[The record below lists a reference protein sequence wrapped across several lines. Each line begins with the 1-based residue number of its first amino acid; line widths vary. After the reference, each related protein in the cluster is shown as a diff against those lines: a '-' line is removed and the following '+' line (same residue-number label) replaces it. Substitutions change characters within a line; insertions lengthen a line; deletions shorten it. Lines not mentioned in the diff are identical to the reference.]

1 MAENVINQEEKKAWR
16 FYRSSLSTIV
26 WDPAKDQPLADFT
39 EGHFTTN
46 DPRVAAKLK
55 ALGYMEIPLES
66 NEPPPNIIIREV
78 NPTINGDI
86 PVVPNIAAADP
97 RAVEKRMDA
106 KLKLAQGASPQA
118 PRVRV
123 RGTE

>member
-1 MAENVINQEEKKAWR
+1 MAENVTNQEEKKAWR
-16 FYRSSLSTIV
+16 FYRSNLSTIV
-26 WDPAKDQPLADFT
+26 WDPDKDKPLADFT
-39 EGHFTTN
+39 EGHFTTD

-66 NEPPPNIIIREV
+66 TEPPPNIIIREV

-106 KLKLAQGASPQA
+106 KLKLAQGASPKA

-123 RGTE
+123 HGTE